1 MGRDYEQE
9 RVKPFCHEH
18 TERVS
23 WDELMYEKMK
33 VRRRK
38 RLTERDEWGRGGL
51 M

>member
-23 WDELMYEKMK
+23 WDEWVYEK
-33 VRRRK
+33 RK
-38 RLTERDEWGRGGL
+38 SDEGNDWQRGMNGEEVD
-51 M
+51 